1 VGGDNGQ
8 HLLLPGNAAL
18 MQQASEAPLSR
29 REGSFVRVLLPVTL
43 TGGHNATCRWQELIV
58 SALISRFIGRY
69 LYMLGV
75 VAFGRRSVRAF
86 LFVGGHSS
94 PAILWMLSS
103 PTGLEVHLTR
113 VPYLLV
119 RGSVIFV
126 PYRACGGSAGS
137 AAGAYGRG
145 GSLTEGGGEVTRGL
159 ERLRGKSAVVT
170 GAAKGIGRATAE
182 LFAREGARLVVND
195 VDEDRLTKLR
205 ERLADSGVE
214 VEAVVGDVSVV
225 EDARRIIEA
234 AVEEFGRIDV
244 LVANAGVIPLNSI
257 VDATPED
264 WEAVMAVDGRGMFLT
279 CKYAVEV
286 MLGQEKPGGSII
298 CLSSISGVAGQ
309 AKQSTYGPA
318 KFVASGITKHLA
330 VEWADRGIRVNA
342 VAPGTIATE
351 AVAELPEEYKAPMKG
366 AHPIGRL
373 GEPSEVANAIL
384 FLASDEASFVTGA
397 ILPVDG
403 GYLAQ

>member
-1 VGGDNGQ
+1 
-8 HLLLPGNAAL
+8 
-18 MQQASEAPLSR
+18 MQLD
-29 REGSFVRVLLPVTL
+29 G
-43 TGGHNATCRWQELIV
+43 
-58 SALISRFIGRY
+58 
-69 LYMLGV
+69 
-75 VAFGRRSVRAF
+75 
-86 LFVGGHSS
+86 
-94 PAILWMLSS
+94 
-103 PTGLEVHLTR
+103 
-113 VPYLLV
+113 
-119 RGSVIFV
+119 
-126 PYRACGGSAGS
+126 
-137 AAGAYGRG
+137 
-145 GSLTEGGGEVTRGL
+145 GGGEVTRGL

-195 VDEDRLTKLR
+195 VDEDGLTKLR

-225 EDARRIIEA
+225 EDAQRIIEV

-244 LVANAGVIPLNSI
+244 LVANAGVIPLNNI

-279 CKYAVEV
+279 CKYAVEA
-286 MLGQEKPGGSII
+286 MLGQEKPGGSIV

-309 AKQSTYGPA
+309 AEQSTYGPA

-351 AVAELPEEYKAPMKG
+351 AVAELPKEYKAPMKE